1 MKCPISSTITE
12 DMTTHLINFSLIG
25 FSFSV
30 IILYHGR
37 KDLLSNSSNDE
48 IANNIEATKTIKN
61 RKKENNQVCI

>member
-1 MKCPISSTITE
+1 
-12 DMTTHLINFSLIG
+12 MTTDLINVSLIG

-48 IANNIEATKTIKN
+48 IANNIEATKTMKNIKK
-61 RKKENNQVCI
+61 RKQSSLYIKIDIEK

>member
-12 DMTTHLINFSLIG
+12 DMMTHLINVSLIG

-48 IANNIEATKTIKN
+48 IANNTEATKTIKN